1 MKIAIQCKRVGN
13 GVKCTLFINALFIIQ
28 QIGGSV
34 FAVVVVAAEDSP
46 HQTGKRLIT
55 KCICVVQIDV
65 LASKIVLQDQR

>member
-1 MKIAIQCKRVGN
+1 MHTVH
-13 GVKCTLFINALFIIQ
+13 KCTISNTANKC
-28 QIGGSV
+28 V
-34 FAVVVVAAEDSP
+34 FAVVVVAAEDPP